1 MHLVYPSYCCGLKG
15 KMQHHEQ
22 QRVGM
27 LAQLWLSMLHM
38 HVTAASARAMQ
49 GVHNL
54 QFSISAQEPTT
65 PTHRRTPDRTEG
77 LSEFSSNFA
86 EYI

>member
-1 MHLVYPSYCCGLKG
+1 
-15 KMQHHEQ
+15 MQHHEQ
-22 QRVGM
+22 QRAGM

-65 PTHRRTPDRTEG
+65 QCPRTDAHRTEPKG
-77 LSEFSSNFA
+77 SLSSRLISQNTSKPEPRHT
-86 EYI
+86 